1 MAHEDPISRNK
12 LATDSDDA
20 QRAAADHDAAALRQ
34 AQGRGDRVHGS
45 GFTYDCR
52 VGFHEYER
60 HIRQRVSVDF
70 EAETDWQ
77 ESARRDRARDLV
89 DYYEINAAIQA
100 LVDGREW
107 RLIEAM
113 AEDIAR
119 LICTR
124 FPVSRVRVRV
134 NKLPF
139 DMPNVAGV
147 GVECWRTPADFA
159 AVTDED
165 LATARGDR

>member
-1 MAHEDPISRNK
+1 MASEDHE
-12 LATDSDDA
+12 SDKPMSGVRTA
-20 QRAAADHDAAALRQ
+20 
-34 AQGRGDRVHGS
+34 GMTDRVHGT

-77 ESARRDRARDLV
+77 DCARRDRARDLV
-89 DYYEINAAIQA
+89 DYYEINKAIQA
-100 LVDGREW
+100 LVDGRQW

-139 DMPNVAGV
+139 DMPNVGSV
-147 GVECWRTPADFA
+147 GVECWRTPTDFEGI
-159 AVTDED
+159 DD
-165 LATARGDR
+165 DQLAGWRGDR

>member
-1 MAHEDPISRNK
+1 M
-12 LATDSDDA
+12 
-20 QRAAADHDAAALRQ
+20 QRQVKDHDRAGEPGDDRPQQRLSD
-34 AQGRGDRVHGS
+34 GRADRVYGHGFS
-45 GFTYDCR
+45 YDCR
-52 VGFHEYER
+52 IGFHEYER

-77 ESARRDRARDLV
+77 ETARRDRARDLI
-89 DYYEINAAIQA
+89 DYYEVNKAIQA
-100 LVDGREW
+100 LVDGRQW

-119 LICTR
+119 IICTR

-139 DMPNVAGV
+139 DMPNVTGV
-147 GVECWRTPADFA
+147 AVECWRTPADFEGISE
-159 AVTDED
+159 DE
-165 LATARGDR
+165 LVALRGDRGAASDPA

>member
-1 MAHEDPISRNK
+1 MSTEETPSVPQQHGSTTASR
-12 LATDSDDA
+12 A
-20 QRAAADHDAAALRQ
+20 
-34 AQGRGDRVHGS
+34 DRVHGY
-45 GFTYDCR
+45 GFSYDCR

-70 EAETDWQ
+70 EAETDWKA
-77 ESARRDRARDLV
+77 SARRDRARDLV
-89 DYYEINAAIQA
+89 DYYEINKAIQA

-119 LICTR
+119 LICRR
-124 FPVSRVRVRV
+124 FPVTRVRVRV

-139 DMPNVAGV
+139 DMPNVSGV
-147 GVECWRTPADFA
+147 GVECWRTPADFEGLSDQELA
-159 AVTDED
+159 EARRDADDSSGTDHS
-165 LATARGDR
+165 G